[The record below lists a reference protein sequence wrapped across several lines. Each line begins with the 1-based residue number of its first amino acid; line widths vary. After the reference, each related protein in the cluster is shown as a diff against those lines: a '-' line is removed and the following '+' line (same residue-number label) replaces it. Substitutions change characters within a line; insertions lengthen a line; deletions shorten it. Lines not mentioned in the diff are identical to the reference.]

1 LIPEEYRQKF
11 CAYYFNEAEK
21 LGKEVVVVRKQNDL
35 PLAVS
40 VDDLEK
46 SRKNELSKKS
56 WMTDE
61 TVSTGSW
68 CYTDNLKIKPTAD
81 VLHVLIDI
89 VSKNG
94 VLLLN
99 ISPMADGTIPAD
111 QKNVLTTMGEWLSKY
126 GESVYETR
134 PWYTFGEGPTKEP
147 EGHFSNH
154 QAFLK
159 VKYSAKDVR
168 YSTKEN
174 VVYAT
179 ILGWPGNNTDLV
191 FKSFSKAEW
200 TDAKEIRKVS
210 LLGSSDKINYT
221 LSDNGLTVTTPEKA
235 VDEIAVVF
243 KIELK

>member
-1 LIPEEYRQKF
+1 MVI
-11 CAYYFNEAEK
+11 
-21 LGKEVVVVRKQNDL
+21 VRKQNDL
-35 PLAVS
+35 PLDCS

-46 SRKNELSKKS
+46 SRKNQLEEKS

-68 CYTDNLKIKPTAD
+68 CYTENLKIKPVAD

-99 ISPMADGTIPAD
+99 ISPKADGSIPED
-111 QKNVLTTMGEWLSKY
+111 QKDVLLKMGEWLKNN
-126 GESVYETR
+126 GEAIYETR

-147 EGHFSNH
+147 EGHFKNH
-154 QAFLK
+154 KAFLK

-168 YSTKEN
+168 YTIKKG

-179 ILGWPGNNTDLV
+179 ILGWPGNGADFL
-191 FKSFSKAEW
+191 FESFSKENW
-200 TDAKEIRKVS
+200 TDSKEIKNVTV
-210 LLGSSDKINYT
+210 LGCEKKIQYKLT
-221 LSDNGLTVTTPEKA
+221 ENGLKVTMPEET

-243 KIELK
+243 KIELQ